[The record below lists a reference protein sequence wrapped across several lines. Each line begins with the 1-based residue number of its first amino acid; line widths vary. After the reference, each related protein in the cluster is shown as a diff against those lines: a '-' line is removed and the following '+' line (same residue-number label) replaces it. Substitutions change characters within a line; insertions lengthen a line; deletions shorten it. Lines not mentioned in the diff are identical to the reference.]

1 MNKLFDRIKAQFARF
16 GKLFN
21 GKSLKQAAATTYGN
35 FARWFEPYNI
45 FAKRTNHTLA
55 TNETIFAAISRLSNS
70 LASLPLKLLDKN
82 FNQVTDHPIAEL
94 LTYSP
99 NPNMNAFEF
108 LRTMEVLRN
117 TTGNAYAIKD
127 YDSRYQVRALWILD
141 PSRVTEVIETTTKE
155 LWYEIQGDNGI
166 YYVHNMDVVH
176 VKHIH
181 GYGYRG
187 ISPIDVLRNTVDFEG
202 KIKQLSLDMM
212 DSAVKASFILQLA
225 ANVSDEKK
233 KEIYE
238 NFRKFYSENGG
249 VLIQELG
256 VKIDPIKREFLDT
269 KVFEAEK
276 ITRTRVASVFNLP
289 AYMLGET
296 QGVNYNSM
304 EQLALEFVQG
314 TLGVNVVQYEKEFN
328 RKLLTPEERRRG
340 LYWKFN
346 LKALL
351 RGNTKDQ
358 AEYYFKGVRSM
369 WLTPNEIRALEDLPP
384 MEGGD
389 KLYRSKDIEPID
401 TPIPLPK
408 GAVAP

>member
-16 GKLFN
+16 GKLFS
-21 GKSLKQAAATTYGN
+21 GKSLKQAMATTYGN

-45 FAKRTNHTLA
+45 FTKRTNHTLA

-155 LWYEIQGDNGI
+155 LWYEIQGDNGV

-384 MEGGD
+384 MEGGE
-389 KLYRSKDIEPID
+389 KLYRSKDMEPID

-408 GAVAP
+408 GVVAP

>member
-21 GKSLKQAAATTYGN
+21 GKSLKQAMATTYGN
-35 FARWFEPYNI
+35 FARWFSPTNI
-45 FAKRTNHTLA
+45 FTKRTNHTLA

-141 PSRVTEVIETTTKE
+141 PSRVTEVIEATTKE
-155 LWYEIQGDNGI
+155 LWYEIQGDNGV

-389 KLYRSKDIEPID
+389 KLYRSKDMEPID
-401 TPIPLPK
+401 APIPLPK
-408 GAVAP
+408 GVVAP

>member
-1 MNKLFDRIKAQFARF
+1 MNKLFDRIKAQFTRF
-16 GKLFN
+16 DKLFS
-21 GKSLKQAAATTYGN
+21 GKPLKQAMATTYGN

-45 FAKRTNHTLA
+45 FTKRTNHTLA

-82 FNQVTDHPIAEL
+82 FNQITDHPIAEL

-117 TTGNAYAIKD
+117 IAGNAYAIKD
-127 YDSRYQVRALWILD
+127 YDSRYQVKALWILD
-141 PSRVTEVIETTTKE
+141 PGRVTEVIETTTKE
-155 LWYEIQGDNGI
+155 LWYEIQGDNGV

-225 ANVSDEKK
+225 ANVNDEKK

-296 QGVNYNSM
+296 QGINYNSM

-328 RKLLTPEERRRG
+328 RKLLTPEERGRG

-389 KLYRSKDIEPID
+389 KLYRSKDMEPID

-408 GAVAP
+408 GAITQ

>member
-16 GKLFN
+16 GKFFS
-21 GKSLKQAAATTYGN
+21 GKSLKQAMATTYGN

-45 FAKRTNHTLA
+45 FTKRTNHTLA

-99 NPNMNAFEF
+99 NPNMNVFEF

-117 TTGNAYAIKD
+117 TAGNAYAIKD

-389 KLYRSKDIEPID
+389 KLYRSKDMEPID
-401 TPIPLPK
+401 APIPLPK

>member
-16 GKLFN
+16 DKLFS
-21 GKSLKQAAATTYGN
+21 GKSLKQAMATTYGN

-45 FAKRTNHTLA
+45 FTKRTNHTLA

-155 LWYEIQGDNGI
+155 LWYEIQGDNGV

-384 MEGGD
+384 MEGGE
-389 KLYRSKDIEPID
+389 KLYRSKDMEPID

-408 GAVAP
+408 GVVAP

>member
-21 GKSLKQAAATTYGN
+21 GKSLKQAVATTYGS

-45 FAKRTNHTLA
+45 FTKRTNHTLA

-141 PSRVTEVIETTTKE
+141 PSRVTEVIEATTKE

-225 ANVSDEKK
+225 ANVGDEKK

-389 KLYRSKDIEPID
+389 KLYRSKDMEPID

-408 GAVAP
+408 GVITQ

>member
-1 MNKLFDRIKAQFARF
+1 MNKLFDRIKAQFAGF
-16 GKLFN
+16 GKRFS
-21 GKSLKQAAATTYGN
+21 GKSLKQAMATTYGN

-45 FAKRTNHTLA
+45 FTKRTNHTLA

-401 TPIPLPK
+401 TPTPLPK
-408 GAVAP
+408 GVVAP

>member
-1 MNKLFDRIKAQFARF
+1 MC
-16 GKLFN
+16 
-21 GKSLKQAAATTYGN
+21 
-35 FARWFEPYNI
+35 
-45 FAKRTNHTLA
+45 
-55 TNETIFAAISRLSNS
+55 
-70 LASLPLKLLDKN
+70 
-82 FNQVTDHPIAEL
+82 
-94 LTYSP
+94 
-99 NPNMNAFEF
+99 
-108 LRTMEVLRN
+108 
-117 TTGNAYAIKD
+117 
-127 YDSRYQVRALWILD
+127 
-141 PSRVTEVIETTTKE
+141 
-155 LWYEIQGDNGI
+155 
-166 YYVHNMDVVH
+166 
-176 VKHIH
+176 
-181 GYGYRG
+181 
-187 ISPIDVLRNTVDFEG
+187 
-202 KIKQLSLDMM
+202 
-212 DSAVKASFILQLA
+212 
-225 ANVSDEKK
+225 DEKK

-358 AEYYFKGVRSM
+358 AEYYQGRPF
-369 WLTPNEIRALEDLPP
+369 
-384 MEGGD
+384 
-389 KLYRSKDIEPID
+389 
-401 TPIPLPK
+401 
-408 GAVAP
+408 VADPE

>member
-21 GKSLKQAAATTYGN
+21 GKSLKQAVATTYGS

-45 FAKRTNHTLA
+45 FTKRTNHTLA

-225 ANVSDEKK
+225 ANVGDEKK

-256 VKIDPIKREFLDT
+256 VKIDPIKRELLDT

-296 QGVNYNSM
+296 QGINYNSM

-389 KLYRSKDIEPID
+389 KLYRSKDMEPID

-408 GAVAP
+408 GVKTQ